1 MNFNQLKNILSKVGS
16 NGSTLKSY
24 ISEIQ
29 KNKVNLWNFEHL
41 EIKIED
47 AGAQNSN
54 YSFKSYAKRAGDWVL
69 LNEQYHFD
77 SPEAAFAE
85 VTKQVLQVISND
97 EIRTIIAIKKF
108 HKDSLVEYCYWN
120 FDENRWKNMTREEWI
135 SIG

>member
-1 MNFNQLKNILSKVGS
+1 MNFNQLRNILSKVGS

-54 YSFKSYAKRAGDWVL
+54 YSFKSYAKRSGDWVL

-97 EIRTIIAIKKF
+97 EIKTIIGRIQVPTATRF
-108 HKDSLVEYCYWN
+108 NEAWN
-120 FDENRWKNMTREEWI
+120 TSWGVLNPSRFLGR
-135 SIG
+135 